1 MIENDLKNQ
10 QLEISTFRKTLR
22 EIDWFL
28 RSKRPILYLTTPE
41 EQRIEDGIKQICS
54 KPDHKWDLITWD
66 LISGLQST
74 NSAFLPVKEND
85 RIMDQLEVLTW
96 FDNLEIPKDNFLLLV
111 LKDFSKYFGNQ
122 HTQGQIEYRLIR
134 NIKNIAQKCV
144 TKNKALIIISQS
156 FDLPNELDKYIS
168 VIDIPLPEKEHIE
181 SKIKDLLDKAS
192 QRKDLAEKFKTKYSK
207 DELEHIVNSFRGLT
221 LNECEQVCTYCMI
234 KHTSLDPEAIS
245 HQKRDIIRKSGLLDW
260 IEVNE
265 NLENIGGLNELKDWL
280 YKRTKAFTKEAVDYG
295 LPPNPKGILLVG
307 IQGAGKS
314 LFARGV
320 SSFWNF
326 PLLKLDMGKVFS
338 GIVGSSENNM
348 RQVFKVAES
357 VAPCILWCDEIDK
370 GMSGSKASST
380 TDGGTTSRVLGSWLT
395 WMQDRKSPVFVVA
408 TANDVSSLPPEL
420 LRKGRFDEIFF
431 VDLPKL
437 LERKTIFKIHLEK
450 RNRNPKNFNLE
461 LLADL
466 SESFTG
472 AEIEAAIEAAL
483 YEAFSDNKRE
493 IITSDIADAIKDSVP
508 ISKLMKEEIQYLR
521 SWASERA
528 RNASSS
534 NSEIKRYNGDEDDL

>member
-1 MIENDLKNQ
+1 MDSNQTIDEIEL
-10 QLEISTFRKTLR
+10 LV
-22 EIDWFL
+22 
-28 RSKRPILYLTTPE
+28 RSKRTVLYLVSQE
-41 EQRIEDGIKQICS
+41 ENRVMSALENLCS
-54 KPDHKWDLITWD
+54 KVDTSWDLLKWDIV
-66 LISGLQST
+66 SGLHST
-74 NSAFLPVKEND
+74 FPEFLPAKASECVL
-85 RIMDQLEVLTW
+85 DQEEVLAW
-96 FDNLEIPKDNFLLLV
+96 FKKLIVPKNKFCILV
-111 LKDFSKYFGNQ
+111 LKDYNKFFGSGNYRGQVEIKVVRQLKNLCFEFS
-122 HTQGQIEYRLIR
+122 TE
-134 NIKNIAQKCV
+134 
-144 TKNKALIIISQS
+144 NKAIIVLSSTLELPTDLEKSVPVID
-156 FDLPNELDKYIS
+156 FPLPNKDEIAEKIS
-168 VIDIPLPEKEHIE
+168 Y
-181 SKIKDLLDKAS
+181 LLEKAS
-192 QRKDLAEKFKTKYSK
+192 KRPDLAAKFQTSYTK
-207 DELEHIVNSFRGLT
+207 DELDNVVNCFRGLT
-221 LNECEQVCTYCMI
+221 ISECEQVCTYCMI
-234 KHTSLDPEAIS
+234 KHTSLLPESIIQ
-245 HQKRDIIRKSGLLDW
+245 QKKDIIRKSGLLDW
-260 IEVNE
+260 IDDPTDMNSV
-265 NLENIGGLNELKDWL
+265 GGLSGLKSWL
-280 YKRTKAFTKEAVDYG
+280 EKRKDAFSIEALDYG
-295 LPPNPKGILLVG
+295 LPANPKGILLVG

-314 LFARGV
+314 LFAKAI

-326 PLLKLDMGKVFS
+326 PLLRLDMGKVFS
-338 GIVGSSENNM
+338 GLVGSSEQNM

-370 GMSGSKASST
+370 GMSGTRASGS

-395 WMQDRKSPVFVVA
+395 WMQDRQSPVFVVA
-408 TANDVSSLPPEL
+408 TANDVTSLPPEL

-493 IITSDIADAIKDSVP
+493 IITADITKAIQDSVP
-508 ISKLMKEEIQYLR
+508 LSKLMKEEIQFLR

-534 NSEIKRYNGDEDDL
+534 NSEIKRYNENEDDL